1 MPLMLCHVPF
11 TLLIFFPLEYIEKLH
26 IFVLKKKT
34 VQQSWDLPVQCCCPL
49 ERVSIKLKRLT
60 KALQS
65 WSQKQTGHVKTQ
77 LALARH
83 VLHHLEIAQDHR
95 DLSRQENW
103 LRCELKKHCLVLAS
117 LERTIARLRSRVRYL
132 KDGDANTSFFHKQA
146 SFRKRKNFISKL
158 IDGDRVATAQE
169 DKHQILFE
177 HFDNLLGMARS
188 RDLTLELAAFH
199 RAAIDLSELEAPF
212 SEEEVWAT
220 IRSLPADRAPGPDG
234 FTGRF
239 YKSCWPII
247 KADFMA
253 AIISLQQG
261 DTRKLKLL
269 NSAFLT
275 LIPKKADAV
284 EAKDYRPISLVHS
297 FAKLVTKMMANR
309 LAPYL
314 DKLVATNQSA
324 FTRGRCIHDNYM
336 LVQQTIKILHRR
348 KISSLFLKLDISKAF
363 DSVDWSF
370 LLEILAH
377 LGFGA
382 VWRNLVSNLLHS
394 ASTQVLLNGEPGDF
408 ITHQRG
414 LRQGDPLSPMLFILV
429 MDVLNSLFLK
439 AEAEGLLLPLHS
451 TGQRLSLYADDV
463 ALFIRSEEDDLQI
476 TKNLLQVFEEASG
489 LRTNLQKSCVIP
501 IHCDGEVAEVVNSTL
516 QCSTTSFPTT
526 YLGLPISDRKLRRSD
541 LLIWIEKIAIKLPGW
556 KAPLMSLAGRAVLVR
571 YVITAIPIY
580 LLIAIRVPKWFIRAV
595 DKIRKSFL
603 WKGRKEINGG
613 SCLVAWEKVMRPIDL
628 GGLGIHNLEIM
639 GWALQ
644 MRWLWFE
651 KTKPDRPWAGLEIP
665 VHPNT
670 AALFTVSVFTTVGNG
685 HNTLFWTDRWL
696 HGCSIE
702 NLAPNV
708 FKCIPARLRKSRTV
722 REALL
727 DLTWVSDIR
736 GALGWLGLVE
746 YLELWDVLTDV
757 VLQDTEDIH
766 HWKFEASGLFSSRS
780 AYRAFFAGSVGFEPW
795 KRLWKSWAPSKCKT
809 FVWLAI
815 RNRCWTAD
823 RLQKRGLPHPDC
835 CPLCDQEEETVQH
848 LLTTCVFA
856 RQFWFSILQP
866 LNLSQLVPRHT
877 DNSFADW
884 WKKSWK
890 KLQKHLRKGFNS
902 LVILGA
908 WVIWKHRNACVF
920 DGTTPNLQGALQSF
934 KDECHLWQISGAKGL
949 AALSQGSSIVAN

>member
-1 MPLMLCHVPF
+1 
-11 TLLIFFPLEYIEKLH
+11 
-26 IFVLKKKT
+26 
-34 VQQSWDLPVQCCCPL
+34 
-49 ERVSIKLKRLT
+49 
-60 KALQS
+60 
-65 WSQKQTGHVKTQ
+65 
-77 LALARH
+77 
-83 VLHHLEIAQDHR
+83 
-95 DLSRQENW
+95 
-103 LRCELKKHCLVLAS
+103 
-117 LERTIARLRSRVRYL
+117 
-132 KDGDANTSFFHKQA
+132 
-146 SFRKRKNFISKL
+146 
-158 IDGDRVATAQE
+158 
-169 DKHQILFE
+169 
-177 HFDNLLGMARS
+177 
-188 RDLTLELAAFH
+188 
-199 RAAIDLSELEAPF
+199 
-212 SEEEVWAT
+212 
-220 IRSLPADRAPGPDG
+220 
-234 FTGRF
+234 
-239 YKSCWPII
+239 
-247 KADFMA
+247 
-253 AIISLQQG
+253 
-261 DTRKLKLL
+261 
-269 NSAFLT
+269 
-275 LIPKKADAV
+275 V

-429 MDVLNSLFLK
+429 MDVLNSLFMK

-856 RQFWFSILQP
+856 RQFWFSILQS